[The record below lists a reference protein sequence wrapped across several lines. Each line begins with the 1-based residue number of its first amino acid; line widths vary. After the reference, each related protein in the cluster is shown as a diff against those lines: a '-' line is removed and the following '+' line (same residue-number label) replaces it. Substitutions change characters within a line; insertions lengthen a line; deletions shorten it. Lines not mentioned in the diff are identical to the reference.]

1 MKRVSTIFVLV
12 LAALALAVL
21 GVQLLHDAGADQRT
35 QPVADAATQIARGA
49 YLARAGNCMACHT
62 SRGGQAYAGGREIAT
77 TFGSIYTSNLT
88 QDAATGIGS
97 WSADD
102 FWRAIHNGK
111 SKNGSFLYPA
121 FPYPSYTKVTRA
133 DADALYAFF
142 KTIPAVRQERR
153 ENSLR
158 FPYNQRWLLA
168 YWRSLYFTP
177 GEFAADASRSPAW
190 NRGAYL
196 VQGLGHCAAC
206 HTSRDA
212 LGGPIDKADLA
223 GAMLPVMNWYASPL
237 APGHGSGLDVWP
249 ADELATL
256 LKTGVS
262 ARGAVF
268 GPMAEVTSESLQH
281 LDDADIAAMAGYLK
295 SLPKR
300 ETPPAQ
306 TAVRAEADAAS
317 TLKLGAA
324 LYEQH
329 CASCH
334 QADGKGVPHAYPA
347 LAGNRALVAG
357 SAINPVRMVLNGG
370 YAPSTGGNPRPY
382 GMPPF
387 SFSLSDGEVAAVVS
401 YVRAS
406 WGNQGELV
414 SPVEVRRLRGVPG
427 E

>member
-1 MKRVSTIFVLV
+1 MKRALKICLLM
-12 LAALALAVL
+12 LAAMALAIP
-21 GVQLLHDAGADQRT
+21 GMQLLHDHGSGQHAR
-35 QPVADAATQIARGA
+35 PVADAAAQIRLGA

-77 TFGSIYTSNLT
+77 PFGSIFTSNLT
-88 QDAATGIGS
+88 QDTATGIGS

-111 SKNGSFLYPA
+111 SKDGSFLYPA

-133 DADALYAFF
+133 DADAMYAYF
-142 KTIPAVRQERR
+142 KTIAPVRQERR
-153 ENSLR
+153 ANSLR

-168 YWRSLYFTP
+168 YWRGLYFTP
-177 GEFAADASRSPAW
+177 GEFAPDASRSPAW

-212 LGGPIDKADLA
+212 LGGPVDKADLA

-237 APGHGSGLDVWP
+237 APGHSSGLDDWE
-249 ADELATL
+249 AGDIGAL

-268 GPMAEVTSESLQH
+268 GPMAEVTGASLQH

-295 SLPKR
+295 SLPRR
-300 ETPPAQ
+300 EAPPAQ
-306 TAVRAEADAAS
+306 AVVRAGADAAS

-324 LYEQH
+324 VYEQH

-334 QADGKGVPHAYPA
+334 QADGKGLAPAYPA
-347 LAGNRALVAG
+347 LAGNRALASG

-370 YAPSTGGNPRPY
+370 FPPSTGGNPRPY

-387 SFSLSDGEVAAVVS
+387 SFSLSDVEVAAVVS
-401 YVRAS
+401 YVRGS